1 MFKKILLVA
10 SLSTLTASAFALN
23 SADIQKTVELK
34 DGSTLYIFQDGK
46 MAMESRYGRTERM
59 APGHVMET
67 KDGQQITMNGDEVA
81 RLETIRALDRG
92 G

>member
-10 SLSTLTASAFALN
+10 AFSTLATSAVALT
-23 SADIQKTVELK
+23 SADIQEAVELK

-59 APGHVMET
+59 DPGHMMET
-67 KDGQQITMNGDEVA
+67 KDGQKIIMNGDEVA
-81 RLETIRALDRG
+81 RLDLIRVVERG
-92 G
+92 Q